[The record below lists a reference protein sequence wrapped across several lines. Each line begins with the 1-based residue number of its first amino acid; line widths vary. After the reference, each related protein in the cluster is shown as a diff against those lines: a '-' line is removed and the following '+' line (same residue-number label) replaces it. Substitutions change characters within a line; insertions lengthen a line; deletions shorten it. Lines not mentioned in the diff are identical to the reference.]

1 LLADGSSIPKPAH
14 ADGPEC
20 WPALP
25 LDAWRDTCATLH
37 MWTQI
42 VGKVRMRLTPLVNH
56 WWNVPLYVTARG
68 LTTSRIPYRGRA
80 FELWFDF
87 VAHRLVLETSEGTVS
102 TLKLEPR
109 TVADFYKECMAMLH
123 AADID
128 VRVWRMPVEIPE
140 PIPFDEDTVHASYD
154 AARVETFWRILLSV
168 DAVFHQFRSG
178 YVGKVSPVHF
188 FWGSFDLAASRFSG
202 RRAPER
208 PTANIIE
215 QEAYSHEVSSVG
227 WWPGNGGFDAPMFY
241 AYAAPEPPG
250 FRDSKVGP
258 VQAFY
263 DAKIG
268 EFLLPYDAVR
278 NSADPAAAVMEFF
291 QSTYEAS
298 ANLGAWDRAALERQ
312 R

>member
-1 LLADGSSIPKPAH
+1 MAGQAIVSGLPRAEI
-14 ADGPEC
+14 

-25 LDAWRDTCATLH
+25 LTEWSATRDTLH
-37 MWTQI
+37 LWLQM
-42 VGKVRMRLTPLVNH
+42 VGKLRLALSPRVNH
-56 WWNVPLYVTARG
+56 WWEVPLYPSPRG
-68 LTTSRIPYRGRA
+68 LATSAVPYQLGIFGAEFDFVDHVLRFTTSRSETRT
-80 FELWFDF
+80 
-87 VAHRLVLETSEGTVS
+87 VALA
-102 TLKLEPR
+102 PR
-109 TVADFYKECMAMLH
+109 SVADFYREFKATL
-123 AADID
+123 AALRIEA
-128 VRVWRMPVEIPE
+128 RIWPMPVEIPN
-140 PIPFDEDTVHASYD
+140 PIRFDQDTIHASYD
-154 AARVETFWRILLSV
+154 PVFANRFWRALTTV
-168 DAVFHQFRSG
+168 DTISKEFRARFI
-178 YVGKVSPVHF
+178 GKASPVHF